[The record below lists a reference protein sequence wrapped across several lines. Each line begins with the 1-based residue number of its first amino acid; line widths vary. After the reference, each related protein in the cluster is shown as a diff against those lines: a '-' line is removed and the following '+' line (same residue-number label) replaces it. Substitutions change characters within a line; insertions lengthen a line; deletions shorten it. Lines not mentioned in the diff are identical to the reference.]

1 MRQAQTE
8 KDIGEAK
15 DAGMLELRKVSQ
27 RSEVD
32 VLRVGIVGEI
42 YVQIEPAA
50 NFFVEE
56 TLGEMGVECHRSI
69 FMTNF
74 VRHDVFSRHGD
85 LTAKELAMPYLPE
98 NIGGHGQ
105 NSIGDVVKFAANNFD
120 GVIQLAPFTCI
131 PEIVAKSMMPHLS
144 QVLNIPVLTFFIDEQ
159 TGRGGIETR
168 LEAFVDLMRQKRKLK
183 GDSLVSAFNEA
194 ACTEVRHYPLAQPK

>member
-183 GDSLVSAFNEA
+183 GDSLVSAFKEA